1 MEVSK
6 GAVSARSA
14 GTGAD
19 AGVGA
24 GVGAWAEVEASEG
37 PRAMALQDPRN
48 VMVDSF
54 GFQQFFLI

>member
-1 MEVSK
+1 MTSEVCMEVSK
-6 GAVSARSA
+6 GAVSARGA

-37 PRAMALQDPRN
+37 PRAMAL
-48 VMVDSF
+48 
-54 GFQQFFLI
+54 